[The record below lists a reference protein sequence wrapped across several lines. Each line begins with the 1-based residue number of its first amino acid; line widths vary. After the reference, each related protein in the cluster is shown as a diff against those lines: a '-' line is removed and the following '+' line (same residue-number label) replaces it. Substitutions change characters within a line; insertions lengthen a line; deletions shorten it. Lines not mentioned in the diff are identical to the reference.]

1 MILDRYFARR
11 FGMIFLAIF
20 GIFAVILTFL
30 GLADNLRRYGG
41 DAAGFGDIVDL
52 ALLDAP
58 QGVYQILPLIMIIAS
73 ISLFLG
79 LARSSELV
87 VTRAAGRSGLRLLLA
102 PLFTAVLIGAVAVAV
117 LNPVVAATS
126 RAFEGKV
133 ADLRGSGS
141 VLSLASSGLW
151 LRQGGP
157 EGQTVIHAGRTNLS
171 GTTLWDA
178 TFLTFDT
185 DGVPQNRIEAERAV
199 LGDGAWQ
206 LEGVKTWPLDTD
218 ATPEAMADTTETA
231 RIPSTLTADQIRN
244 NFGTPSS
251 ISIWDLPAFISR
263 LQAAG
268 FSAQRHQVWFQMEL
282 SLPVFLGS
290 MMLIGAAF
298 TMRPQRGGKVGL
310 NVMIAILL
318 AFAIYFIRNFAQI
331 LGESGDVPPALAAWI
346 PPLAAAGLAMGLLLQ
361 REDG

>member
-11 FGMIFLAIF
+11 FLRIFLGMF
-20 GIFAVILTFL
+20 LVFAVILTFL

-41 DAAGFGDIVDL
+41 DAASFRDILNL

-73 ISLFLG
+73 VALFLG
-79 LARSSELV
+79 LARTSELV
-87 VTRAAGRSGLRLLLA
+87 VTRAAGRSGLRLLVA
-102 PLFTAVLIGAVAVAV
+102 PLVTALVIGALAVAV
-117 LNPVVAATS
+117 LNPLVAATS
-126 RAFEGKV
+126 RAFDAKV
-133 ADLRGSGS
+133 ADLRGAGS

-151 LRQGGP
+151 LRQGDDS
-157 EGQTVIHAGRTNLS
+157 GQTVIHAVSTNLS
-171 GTTLWDA
+171 GTTLSDV
-178 TFLTFDT
+178 TFLTYGP
-185 DGVPQNRIEAERAV
+185 DGTPLARIMADKAV
-199 LGDGAWQ
+199 LNDGGWD
-206 LEGVKTWPLDTD
+206 LSGVKTWPLDTD
-218 ATPEAMADTTETA
+218 TTPEAAATLADTD
-231 RIPSTLTADQIRN
+231 RIASTLTADQIRN

-251 ISIWDLPAFISR
+251 ISIWDLPAFIAR

-268 FSAQRHQVWFQMEL
+268 FSAQRHIVWFQMEL
-282 SLPVFLGS
+282 SQPLFLAA

-318 AFAIYFIRNFAQI
+318 AFSIYFIRNFAQI
-331 LGESGDVPPALAAWI
+331 LGENGDVPAALAVWA
-346 PPLAAAGLAMGLLLQ
+346 PPLAAAGLAMGILLQ